1 MNDSSLIPQDYVSE
15 RREIRRTGLGVLLFL
30 VVMSGVV
37 AAFLVTN
44 RQWESVRVR
53 QRAVAT
59 EFAEV
64 SEKITHMEEL
74 KVARDDLVQRAELAA
89 ALVSRVP
96 RSILI
101 DGLVERMPPRLSWT
115 RLTLESEEYRPPV
128 PRDDPSADRLRP
140 RGPAPAPVRDRGRL
154 PVDGPPVPKT
164 YVTTI
169 TLTGLAPDEVDVST
183 YVAALAGYPLLGSVM
198 PDSTQVVVM
207 DELQMREFTITM
219 ELDRDAIVDE
229 LFEDRLPEQGAIP
242 GPDSSLRA
250 EGAR

>member
-1 MNDSSLIPQDYVSE
+1 M
-15 RREIRRTGLGVLLFL
+15 
-30 VVMSGVV
+30 
-37 AAFLVTN
+37 
-44 RQWESVRVR
+44 
-53 QRAVAT
+53 
-59 EFAEV
+59 
-64 SEKITHMEEL
+64 
-74 KVARDDLVQRAELAA
+74 
-89 ALVSRVP
+89 
-96 RSILI
+96 
-101 DGLVERMPPRLSWT
+101 
-115 RLTLESEEYRPPV
+115 
-128 PRDDPSADRLRP
+128 
-140 RGPAPAPVRDRGRL
+140 RDRGRL